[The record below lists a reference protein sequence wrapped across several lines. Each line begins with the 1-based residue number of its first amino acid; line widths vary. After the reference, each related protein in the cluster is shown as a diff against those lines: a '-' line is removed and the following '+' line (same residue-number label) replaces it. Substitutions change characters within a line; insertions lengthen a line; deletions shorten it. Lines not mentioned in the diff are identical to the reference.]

1 VVIVAVLVLVAL
13 IALLWLVAMRW
24 LRDDGVPVRASL
36 DADGSIRAW
45 SAEQE
50 REQVSHPAPGG
61 GLDRAK
67 DRNVA
72 QTWGPG
78 L

>member
-1 VVIVAVLVLVAL
+1 MVIVAVLVLIAL
-13 IALLWLVAMRW
+13 LGLLWLVVMRW

-36 DADGSIRAW
+36 DEDGSIRAW
-45 SAEQE
+45 SADRE
-50 REQVSHPAPGG
+50 REQMGHAAPGG

>member
-1 VVIVAVLVLVAL
+1 VVVVAVVVLVVL
-13 IALLWLVAMRW
+13 LALLWLVVMRW
-24 LRDDGVPVRASL
+24 LEDDGIPVRASL
-36 DADGSIRAW
+36 EEDGSIRAW
-45 SAEQE
+45 SAERV
-50 REQVSHPAPGG
+50 REQVSRVAPGK

-67 DRNVA
+67 DRNLG